1 MGTEAT
7 SYLEKYGLNN
17 VHDAIVVD
25 QSLSSLGVILMEEG
39 EPDWSTSLNAY
50 MLAEGLA
57 EIDPY
62 ALNDESTPDEVIS
75 WQEY

>member
-62 ALNDESTPDEVIS
+62 VLNDESTPDEVI
-75 WQEY
+75 